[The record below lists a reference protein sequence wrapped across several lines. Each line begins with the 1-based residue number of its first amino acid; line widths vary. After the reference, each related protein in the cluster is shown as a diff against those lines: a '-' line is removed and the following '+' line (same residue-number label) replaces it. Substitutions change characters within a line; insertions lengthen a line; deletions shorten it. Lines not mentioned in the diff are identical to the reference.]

1 MQVTVLDCR
10 TTPRGGLYVKLRLPS
25 FGLIL
30 HDVRIRSPGG
40 HLRVELPRRPVVD
53 DSGQHKRGARDG
65 DLLYVPAVS
74 FDSRETGEAFTRAVL
89 SAVRAAYPVALATI
103 QSATGSVRHPTPSTI
118 PTQPPSAAQP
128 TTRSLQ

>member
-1 MQVTVLDCR
+1 MQVEVLDCR
-10 TTPRGGLYVKLRLPS
+10 TTPNACLYVKLRLP

-40 HLRVELPRRPVVD
+40 HFRVDPPRRPVID
-53 DSGQHKRGARDG
+53 DSGQQKRGTRDG

-74 FDSRETGEAFTRAVL
+74 FDSRETGEAFTSAVL

-103 QSATGSVRHPTPSTI
+103 QSATGSVRHPTPGTI
-118 PTQPPSAAQP
+118 PSQPPSAAQP
-128 TTRSLQ
+128 TNGVS